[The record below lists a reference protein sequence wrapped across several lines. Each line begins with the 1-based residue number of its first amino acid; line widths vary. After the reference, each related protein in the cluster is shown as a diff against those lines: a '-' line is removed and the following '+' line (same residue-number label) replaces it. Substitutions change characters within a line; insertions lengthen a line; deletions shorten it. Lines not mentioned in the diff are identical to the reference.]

1 MESLLQKIRK
11 NWEMYQLSVFKTKPK
26 YKKSIKIPVKLIVCV
41 SGGCDSV
48 SLLHLLQRLSSLMLL
63 QLHVLHFNHKLR
75 PEADNEQNFV
85 KHVRIFTVS
94 FSKFHSLFVMFVQ
107 IPPITTKHFRKFSK
121 FVDNDQHLL
130 DSQIS

>member
-63 QLHVLHFNHKLR
+63 KLHVLHFNHKLR
-75 PEADNEQNFV
+75 PEADLEQDFV
-85 KHVRIFTVS
+85 KSLAEHYKIP
-94 FSKFHSLFVMFVQ
+94 FHYK
-107 IPPITTKHFRKFSK
+107 TAT
-121 FVDNDQHLL
+121 HLKL
-130 DSQIS
+130 GQAGLQETCLLYTSPSPRD